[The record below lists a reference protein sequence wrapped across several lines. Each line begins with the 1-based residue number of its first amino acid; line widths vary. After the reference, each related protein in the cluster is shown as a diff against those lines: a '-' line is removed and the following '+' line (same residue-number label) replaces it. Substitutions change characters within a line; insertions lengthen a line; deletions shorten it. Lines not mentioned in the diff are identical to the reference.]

1 MIMRD
6 NMALRLNEI
15 RKERGLSITQ
25 FSEELGIAR
34 SSLQA
39 LLSGKANPR
48 TDTIEYIADKLQL
61 NPLCLLAAPSTSA
74 ASCSTVCEDMRRF
87 LTVLEQRS
95 ELLREEY
102 ERFNL

>member
-1 MIMRD
+1 MIMRE

-39 LLSGKANPR
+39 LLSGKA
-48 TDTIEYIADKLQL
+48 
-61 NPLCLLAAPSTSA
+61 LLIFY
-74 ASCSTVCEDMRRF
+74 TVCMRSAF
-87 LTVLEQRS
+87 YS
-95 ELLREEY
+95 AGCHSGNNMLL
-102 ERFNL
+102 